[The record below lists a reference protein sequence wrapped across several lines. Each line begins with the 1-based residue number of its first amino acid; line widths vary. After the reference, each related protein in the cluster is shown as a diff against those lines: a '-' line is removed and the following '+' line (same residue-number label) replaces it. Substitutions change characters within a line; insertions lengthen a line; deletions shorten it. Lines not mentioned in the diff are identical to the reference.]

1 MNKQTI
7 NKILFLSS
15 VGVLLYGI
23 IVCATR
29 TNTTPVS
36 LLISPD
42 KAEIAFDN
50 QKVTSSQVVHIKPGT
65 YDFKASR
72 SGFED
77 KTIRTEVKQGSPLK
91 IVFSLKPLTQEASKE
106 ALSSSKI
113 SEIDKTTT
121 NRLANEQQ
129 TLEKTNPVIKKLPI
143 KNLLYSIGY
152 KMDPNKPN
160 GVIIE
165 IDAPEGYRNAAIN
178 KLKEQGFDPAT
189 LNITF
194 RNYANTFT
202 E

>member
-1 MNKQTI
+1 MNKQVI
-7 NKILFLSS
+7 GILLFLSS

-23 IVCATR
+23 IVYTTR
-29 TNTTPVS
+29 ANTTPVS

-50 QKVTSSQVVHIKPGT
+50 QKVTGSQVVHMKPGV

-72 SGFED
+72 NGFED
-77 KTIRTEVKQGSPLK
+77 KTIRVEVKQGSPLK
-91 IVFSLKPLTQEASKE
+91 LVFALRPLTNEATKE
-106 ALSSSKI
+106 AQSSSKI

-121 NRLANEQQ
+121 DRLASEQQ
-129 TLEKTNPVIKKLPI
+129 ELEKANPVIKKLPI
-143 KNLLYSIGY
+143 KNLIYSIGY
-152 KMDPNKPN
+152 KMDPSRTNS
-160 GVIIE
+160 VIVE

-178 KLKEQGFDPAT
+178 KIKEQGFDPAT

>member
-7 NKILFLSS
+7 SKILFLSS
-15 VGVLLYGI
+15 LVVLLYGI
-23 IVCATR
+23 IVCTTR
-29 TNTTPVS
+29 TNTIPVS
-36 LLISPD
+36 LLISSD

-50 QKVTSSQVVHIKPGT
+50 QKVTGSQVVHIKPGT

-77 KTIRTEVKQGSPLK
+77 KTIRTEVKQGSPIK

-129 TLEKTNPVIKKLPI
+129 TLEKPTR
-143 KNLLYSIGY
+143 LL
-152 KMDPNKPN
+152 
-160 GVIIE
+160 
-165 IDAPEGYRNAAIN
+165 RNC
-178 KLKEQGFDPAT
+178 Q
-189 LNITF
+189 
-194 RNYANTFT
+194 
-202 E
+202 

>member
-1 MNKQTI
+1 MNKQVI
-7 NKILFLSS
+7 GILLFLSS

-23 IVCATR
+23 IVYTTR
-29 TNTTPVS
+29 ANTTPVS

-50 QKVTSSQVVHIKPGT
+50 QKVTGSQVVHMKPGV

-72 SGFED
+72 NGFED
-77 KTIRTEVKQGSPLK
+77 KTIRVEVKQGSPLK
-91 IVFSLKPLTQEASKE
+91 LVFALRPLTNEATKE
-106 ALSSSKI
+106 AQSSSKI

-121 NRLANEQQ
+121 DRLASEQQ
-129 TLEKTNPVIKKLPI
+129 ELEKANPVIKKLPI
-143 KNLLYSIGY
+143 KNLIYSIGY
-152 KMDPNKPN
+152 KMDPSRTNS
-160 GVIIE
+160 VIVE

-178 KLKEQGFDPAT
+178 KIKEQGFDPAT
-189 LNITF
+189 INITF

>member
-7 NKILFLSS
+7 SKILFLS
-15 VGVLLYGI
+15 LLYGI
-23 IVCATR
+23 IVCTTR
-29 TNTTPVS
+29 TNTIPVS

-50 QKVTSSQVVHIKPGT
+50 QKVTGSQVVHIKPGT

-77 KTIRTEVKQGSPLK
+77 KTIRTEVKQGSPIK

-178 KLKEQGFDPAT
+178 KIKEQGFDPAT